1 MESVGMPKGLIR
13 YASED
18 EIVKKEKFV
27 FTTRMKGYAS
37 VLVILTGVFIGML
50 FLRTDVEATIL
61 HLPGQLFQHKGE
73 KISNIYTF
81 KVVNKTERDFNDV
94 YFKLVS
100 PKGTIK
106 LVGNDHFIVK
116 KQELT
121 EGTLFIE
128 INPALLEGDKTNLKI
143 EVYDGKDLIDT
154 ETTNFIG
161 PRSFN

>member
-1 MESVGMPKGLIR
+1 MPKGLIR

-37 VLVILTGVFIGML
+37 VLIILTGVFIGML
-50 FLRTDVEATIL
+50 FLRNDVEATIL
-61 HLPGQLFQHKGE
+61 HLPGQLFQHKG
-73 KISNIYTF
+73 KYISDIFTF
-81 KVVNKTERDFNDV
+81 KVVNKTEHDFNNV

-106 LVGNDHFIVK
+106 LVGNDHFVVK
-116 KQELT
+116 KQTLT
-121 EGTLFIE
+121 EGTLFVE
-128 INPALLEGDKTNLKI
+128 INPIYLEGDKTNLKI
-143 EVYDGKDLIDT
+143 EVYNNKELIDT

>member
-1 MESVGMPKGLIR
+1 MRSHYGKRWIAKR
-13 YASED
+13 

-27 FTTRMKGYAS
+27 FTARMKGYAS

-50 FLRTDVEATIL
+50 FLRNDVEATIL

-73 KISNIYTF
+73 NISNIYTF
-81 KVVNKTERDFNDV
+81 KVVNKTEHDFDKV
-94 YFKLVS
+94 YFKLIS

-106 LVGNDHFIVK
+106 LVGGDHFKVK
-116 KQELT
+116 KQDLS
-121 EGTLFIE
+121 EGTLFVE
-128 INPALLEGDKTNLKI
+128 INPSFLEGDKTNIKI
-143 EVYDGKDLIDT
+143 EVYNNEELIDT